1 MVSRIDGVYDYP
13 SMPESRDALSM
24 TRSFREAFLL
34 SGPLAGG
41 VGLLLRTLWLF
52 PVALLIVVPFTA
64 LSWFAS
70 CRFGMC
76 GRIGI
81 ADGLLRVD
89 QNTWVDAWTRVL
101 RAVLVTP
108 ADIAVTA
115 VTVAALAWVCAGYRP
130 TPRHVWRLFTKRGAG
145 LCVLGLVLTTAPAV
159 FTAVPLYF
167 AQRQAV
173 PVLAGEESPPLW
185 RLLLLVALLLC
196 VLLGGFTG
204 IVSGVVANVAVV
216 PFAVQRTGVREAV
229 GRVGRMVLRRLLP
242 TVGTVSL
249 VLLLPALLEPLTTAV
264 ATASTETGS
273 WSGNVV
279 RDSLSSAVSL
289 PFAAALYLTRY
300 LDLSLHTDGYDAE
313 RLAVDLRT
321 IGDLREERAQDA
333 AAVEDAGARQRS
345 DQPDRGV
352 RG

>member
-1 MVSRIDGVYDYP
+1 MYDYP

-24 TRSFREAFLL
+24 TRSFREAFRLRGPF
-34 SGPLAGG
+34 SGGL
-41 VGLLLRTLWLF
+41 GLLLRTLWLF
-52 PVALLIVVPFTA
+52 PVALLIVAPFTA
-64 LSWFAS
+64 LSWFVS
-70 CRFGMC
+70 CRFGVC
-76 GRIGI
+76 SRIGI

-89 QNTWVDAWTRVL
+89 QNSWVDAWTRVL

-115 VTVAALAWVCAGYRP
+115 VTVAALAWVCVGYRP
-130 TPRHVWRLFTKRGAG
+130 AFHHVWRLFTKRGAG

-167 AQRQAV
+167 AQRQTV

-185 RLLLLVALLLC
+185 RLFLLVVLLLC

-216 PFAVQRTGVREAV
+216 PFTVQRTGVREAV

-242 TVGTVSL
+242 TVGTVALAL
-249 VLLLPALLEPLTTAV
+249 VLPALLEPLTSAV
-264 ATASTETGS
+264 ATASTEAS

-300 LDLSLHTDGYDAE
+300 LDLSLHADGYDAG

-321 IGDLREERAQDA
+321 IGELRDGRAQEP
-333 AAVEDAGARQRS
+333 AVADDVETRDRS
-345 DQPDRGV
+345 DQPNRGV